1 MIHDWHKEVFATLLA
16 SRQRHHALLLNGPPG
31 IGKSALALELAAA
44 GLCEQRRADGSAC
57 RVCNACGWFLEG
69 NHPDFRHVVPAALDE
84 RADAGDGGAASGDAD
99 SGTGTDGGS
108 GRAAPAR
115 GGAARSASGKGG
127 RGARASREI
136 RIDQI
141 RALDTFLEV
150 GAHRGG
156 ERVIVIDPADAMNT
170 ITANALLK
178 RLEEPPSRTAF
189 ILVASRPA
197 SLPATVRSRC
207 RQVSLSLPAVDAA
220 IAWLVGETGAGRHE
234 AGAWLAASAG
244 APLHALRFADES
256 EAAAH
261 RRIVDAFAGLPEAG
275 IVTTAEAL
283 SRVEPSAWAVP
294 AQSWASDLVRVRA
307 GAAPRRHADRH
318 ERLRRLA
325 AQSSLERLLALED
338 RLRLLGREASHP
350 LNARL
355 LLEDVLLDFHR
366 ALA

>member
-1 MIHDWHKEVFATLLA
+1 MRLAGSRSADQHDV
-16 SRQRHHALLLNGPPG
+16 ALVRDEGAVG
-31 IGKSALALELAAA
+31 GQAALAAA
-44 GLCEQRRADGSAC
+44 QRV
-57 RVCNACGWFLEG
+57 RVEARGRQVGMKLG
-69 NHPDFRHVVPAALDE
+69 GRG
-84 RADAGDGGAASGDAD
+84 DAGA
-99 SGTGTDGGS
+99 
-108 GRAAPAR
+108 
-115 GGAARSASGKGG
+115 GKGG

-136 RIDQI
+136 RIDQV
-141 RALDTFLEV
+141 RTLDTFLEV

-178 RLEEPPSRTAF
+178 RLEEPPSRTGF

-207 RQVSLSLPAVDAA
+207 RQASLSLPPVDAA
-220 IAWLVGETGAGRHE
+220 IAWLVGETGAERRQ

-275 IVTTAEAL
+275 IVMTAEAL
-283 SRVEPSAWAVP
+283 SRVEPSAWVVP

-307 GAAPRRHADRH
+307 GAAPRRHADRR

-338 RLRLLGREASHP
+338 RLRSLGREASHP

>member
-1 MIHDWHKEVFATLLA
+1 MIYDWHREVFSALLA
-16 SRQRHHALLLNGPPG
+16 SRQRHHALLLSGPPG

-44 GLCEQRRADGSAC
+44 ALCERPRPDGSAC
-57 RVCNACGWFLEG
+57 GACDACGWFAEG
-69 NHPDFRHVVPAALDE
+69 NHPDFRLVLPAALDE
-84 RADAGDGGAASGDAD
+84 RADGGDGGGPAEGV
-99 SGTGTDGGS
+99 
-108 GRAAPAR
+108 GRGANSR
-115 GGAARSASGKGG
+115 GAAGKGG
-127 RGARASREI
+127 RGPRASREI

-156 ERVIVIDPADAMNT
+156 ERVIVIDPADAMNA

-178 RLEEPPSRTAF
+178 RLEEPPSRTGF

-207 RQVSLSLPAVDAA
+207 RKVSLPLPPAEAA
-220 IAWLVGETGAGRHE
+220 LPWLARETGTDARVAG
-234 AGAWLAASAG
+234 GWLAASAG

-261 RRIVDAFAGLPEAG
+261 RRIVDAFAALPEAG
-275 IVTTAEAL
+275 IVGTAAAL
-283 SRVEPSAWAVP
+283 SDVEPSAWAVP
-294 AQSWASDLVRVRA
+294 AQSWAADLVRVCA

-318 ERLRRLA
+318 DRLRRLA
-325 AQSSLERLLALED
+325 ARSSLERLLALES
-338 RLRLLGREASHP
+338 RLRALGRETSHP